1 MLIAECFLSATLF
14 GMPTFAAVD
23 IGSNSVRLK
32 ISQLVS
38 HHLVEV
44 HEDREVTR
52 LGESVFSSGF
62 LSPEAIA
69 LTVKVLRRFHR
80 SVQKAGAETVRV
92 VATSALRDARNSRAF
107 LEWVRSATGWRVEII
122 SGLEEARLIHLGIT
136 SSLRVSSAPVLMIDL
151 GGGSCELTV
160 SNKGHIRETVS
171 LPLGA
176 VRLTNDFLHHD
187 PPRKAELRQLR
198 GLIRREISRVAH
210 RVIKAHS
217 RIVIATS
224 GTAEALSIAA
234 HSLYRTKSQRVNSV
248 SRLQMRKIA
257 KLLPRLSLEDRRK
270 VNGIGVRRAEIV
282 IAGAA
287 VYAEL
292 VDRLKLGGFRYSPL
306 GLRDGLLAQM
316 AADYDHATR
325 SGRQVESERRDSILA
340 AVEHYRVDLD
350 HATRLRDSAVQLFAD
365 LRSIHRLPPEYREW
379 ITAAAMLC
387 EVGDY
392 VNRTGRHRHTY
403 YIISHSEILGFT
415 PQQRRVIAA
424 IARYLGKSRPS
435 LEDGPL
441 KALPPADQKHIAKAS
456 LVLRLAWALNL
467 GRSGALRTVR
477 VKIHDSSVEFTLVPK
492 HPMTVDLEL
501 WAVEK
506 EKSYFREVFGCDF
519 SAAVAAAV

>member
-1 MLIAECFLSATLF
+1 
-14 GMPTFAAVD
+14 MPTFAAVD

-38 HHLVEV
+38 HHLVEI

-80 SVQKAGAETVRV
+80 AVQKTAAETVRV

-136 SSLRVSSAPVLMIDL
+136 SSLRVSSAPILMIDL

-160 SNKGHIRETVS
+160 SSKGHIRETVS

-198 GLIRREISRVAH
+198 GLIRREIGRVAQ
-210 RVIKAHS
+210 RITKAHP

-234 HSLYRTKSQRVNSV
+234 HSLFRTKSHRANSV
-248 SRLQMRKIA
+248 SKLQMRKIV
-257 KLLPRLSLEDRRK
+257 KLLPRLSVEERRK
-270 VNGIGVRRAEIV
+270 VNGIGVRRAEII

-316 AADYDHATR
+316 AADSDHATR
-325 SGRQVESERRDSILA
+325 PGRQIESERRDSILA
-340 AVEHYRVDLD
+340 AVAHYRVDLD

-365 LRSIHRLPPEYREW
+365 LRSIHRLPLEYKEW

-392 VNRTGRHRHTY
+392 VNRNGRHRHTY

-441 KALPPADQKHIAKAS
+441 KALSPVDQKHIAKAS
-456 LVLRLAWALNL
+456 LLLRLAWALNL
-467 GRSGALRTVR
+467 GRSGALKTVR
-477 VKIHDSSVEFTLVPK
+477 VKIRDSAVDLVLVPK
-492 HPMTVDLEL
+492 HPMSVDLEL

-506 EKSYFREVFGCDF
+506 EKGYFREVFGCDF